1 MSKYTYYTPTKLY
14 IDEDVNKIGEII
26 NSYGFKKVLFL
37 YGKNSIKQSGL
48 YNIIINSL
56 DANNIEYIEAFGVEP
71 NPKIE
76 FVRDVLNKNYEFDFI
91 LAVGGGSVIDTAK
104 SISVSYQSGNDPWE
118 YNIHKKVA
126 KKSIPIG
133 VILTISAAG
142 SEMSNSCVISS
153 LETNDKQGFN
163 NDLMRPLFAIMNA
176 ELTYGVNKYQTACGI
191 VDILMHTLERF
202 ITDDDLMVSSEFA
215 IGIIK
220 TVIKNGLIAY
230 NEPDN
235 YIARKNL
242 MLASSFSHNGLTSMG
257 HTFYFRCHKFEHV
270 ISGFYDHVSHG
281 AGLAICWPAYAKY
294 VYKDE
299 AVLPRFLRLAYEVFD
314 VEKTDNKL
322 VDAYRGILRLEAFF
336 KSLGMPTRMQDL
348 NIGIENLERFALK
361 LTNDKKTKVV
371 DYIAIDYNR
380 ALEIF
385 KLMWVE

>member
-37 YGKNSIKQSGL
+37 YGKNSIKENGL
-48 YNIIINSL
+48 YDKVIDSL
-56 DANNIEYIEAFGVEP
+56 NKNQISFIEAGGVEP

-76 FVRDVLNKNYEFDFI
+76 FVREVLNSNYDFDFI

-104 SISVSYQSGNDPWE
+104 SISVSYQSGNEPWD
-118 YNIHKKVA
+118 YNMHRKIADKNV
-126 KKSIPIG
+126 PIG

-142 SEMSNSCVISS
+142 SEMSNSCVISN
-153 LETNDKQGFN
+153 LESNDKQGFN

-176 ELTYGVNKYQTACGI
+176 ELTYSVNKYQTACGI